1 MVSNTLSLTALAVTS
16 GVGDVTGIVKDHML
30 LQPTKRILLGMLM
43 QNYLLALMVR
53 SQPMLIKQPLVLHL
67 HGDQRLLI
75 ESMILFELAE
85 VVILLMYRLVILNQN

>member
-53 SQPMLIKQPLVLHL
+53 SQPMLVLKQPLVLHL
-67 HGDQRLLI
+67 HGDQL
-75 ESMILFELAE
+75 
-85 VVILLMYRLVILNQN
+85 